1 MAKQKSRSLLQIAI
15 LIFIALICVLFFLYS
30 SFFYIDKITITG
42 TEKVSESEVLLLSDV
57 STGTNIFKVNNRLSA
72 RAIEIHPLIKS
83 AQVIRHLPR
92 EIRITVVER
101 EQWAVMP
108 YNDNFLVLDA
118 EGVCID
124 KVINLPQ
131 GHYCLITVDKPPE
144 EVSLGHAIATQG
156 VQMIAEICKLLP
168 QQDEEQISEFHYD
181 SGKNEIMIYTLRGSE
196 IKFGNLERLEEKAA
210 LVNQVFQMEE
220 RLEEEGTGVLQY
232 IDLRFAGQPALQI
245 K

>member
-1 MAKQKSRSLLQIAI
+1 MVKQGSRSFLQIAV

-30 SFFYIDKITITG
+30 SFFYIDKITISG
-42 TEKVSESEVLLLSDV
+42 TEKVSESEVLRLSDIGL
-57 STGTNIFKVNNRLSA
+57 GTNIFKINNRLCA

-83 AQVIRHLPR
+83 AQVIRRLPR

-108 YNDNFLVLDA
+108 YNDNFLVLDS

-131 GHYCLITVDKPPE
+131 GHYCLITVDKTPE
-144 EVSLGHAIATQG
+144 EVILGHAVAAQG
-156 VQMIAEICKLLP
+156 VRMIAKICQLLP
-168 QQDEEQISEFHYD
+168 QADEEQVSEFHYD
-181 SGKNEIMIYTLRGSE
+181 SENNEIIIYTLKGSE
-196 IKFGNLERLEEKAA
+196 IKFGNLERLEEKAV
-210 LVNQVFQMEE
+210 LISQVFQMEE